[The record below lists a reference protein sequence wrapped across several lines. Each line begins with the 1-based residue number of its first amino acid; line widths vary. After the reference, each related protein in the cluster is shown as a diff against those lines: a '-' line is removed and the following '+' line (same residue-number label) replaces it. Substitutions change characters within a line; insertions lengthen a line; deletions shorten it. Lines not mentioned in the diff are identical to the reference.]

1 MAIKKNKTLII
12 FFFLIAYVI
21 LQFIWWGYHI
31 SSLTEQ
37 LNNSEDYIARRL
49 TMIAGEGTVFI
60 IIIGLGAFYVIRS
73 YYLEISLAKKEKNFA
88 LSVTHELKTPIA
100 SSKLFAETL
109 LQRKDLSKNQI
120 TTSLEKIVYE
130 QNRLNELVEKILLV
144 STIDEMKNDM
154 HLKPVSFSSII
165 NQVIG
170 QDANSHVI
178 NNTVD
183 EDLIFSGDDFYLIS
197 LFQNL
202 LDNAQKYS
210 TDGSEINFYSEINP
224 SKIIICVSDQGVG
237 IAENEKLKI
246 FDRFYRIED
255 EDTRSSKGTGLG
267 LFLVNQIVK
276 MHGGKITCK
285 DNIPNGCIFQI
296 QFKK

>member
-1 MAIKKNKTLII
+1 MGLKNNKTLII
-12 FFFLIAYVI
+12 FYFLIAYVI

-60 IIIGLGAFYVIRS
+60 IIICLGAFYVIRS
-73 YYLEISLAKKEKNFA
+73 YYSEISLAKKEKNFA

-109 LQRKDLSKNQI
+109 LQRQDLSKSQV

-130 QNRLNELVEKILLV
+130 QNRLNELVEKTLLV

-154 HLKPVSFSSII
+154 NLKPVSFNAII

-170 QDANSHVI
+170 EDENSHVI
-178 NNTVD
+178 NNNVA
-183 EDLIFSGDDFYLIS
+183 EDVIFSGDDFYLIS

-202 LDNAQKYS
+202 LDNAQNYS
-210 TDGSEINFYSEINP
+210 PDGSEINIYSESNS
-224 SKIIICVSDQGVG
+224 SKIIICISDQGVG
-237 IAENEKLKI
+237 IAEDEKSKI

-255 EDTRSSKGTGLG
+255 EETRSSKGTGLG

-276 MHGGKITCK
+276 MHGGKIICK
-285 DNIPNGCIFQI
+285 NNTPLGSIFELH
-296 QFKK
+296 FKK

>member
-1 MAIKKNKTLII
+1 MVIKKNKTLII

-21 LQFIWWGYHI
+21 LQFVWWGYHI

-60 IIIGLGAFYVIRS
+60 IIISLGAFYVIRS
-73 YYLEISLAKKEKNFA
+73 YYLEINLAKKEKNFA

-109 LQRKDLSKNQI
+109 LQREDLSKSQVK
-120 TTSLEKIVYE
+120 TSLEKIVYE

-154 HLKPVSFSSII
+154 YLKPVSFNSII

-210 TDGSEINFYSEINP
+210 PKGSEIKIYSENRP
-224 SKIIICVSDQGVG
+224 NKIILCISDQGVG
-237 IAENEKLKI
+237 IKDGEKLKI
-246 FDRFYRIED
+246 FDRFYRTED

-276 MHGGKITCK
+276 MHGGKIACK

>member
-1 MAIKKNKTLII
+1 MVLKNNKTLII
-12 FFFLIAYVI
+12 FYFLIAYVI

-60 IIIGLGAFYVIRS
+60 IIICLGAFYVIRS
-73 YYLEISLAKKEKNFA
+73 YYSEISLAKKEKNFA

-109 LQRKDLSKNQI
+109 LQRQDLSKNQV

-154 HLKPVSFSSII
+154 NLKPVSFNAII

-170 QDANSHVI
+170 EDENSHVI
-178 NNTVD
+178 NNTVA
-183 EDLIFSGDDFYLIS
+183 EDVIFSGDDFYLIS

-202 LDNAQKYS
+202 LDNAKKYS
-210 TDGSEINFYSEINP
+210 PDGSEINIYSEINS
-224 SKIIICVSDQGVG
+224 SKIIICISDQGVG
-237 IAENEKLKI
+237 IAEDEKAKI

-255 EDTRSSKGTGLG
+255 EETRSSKGTGLG

-276 MHGGKITCK
+276 MHGGKIICK
-285 DNIPNGCIFQI
+285 NNTPRGSIFELY
-296 QFKK
+296 FKK